1 MNSKNTYLITQP
13 IFGVKENSKGKKI
26 IHHCSIINYGKEL
39 ENKRVS
45 FINRD
50 GKVVQNVSEFE
61 SGIKLFKVE
70 DICLDNLMSKW
81 KRLNKENKPIVLD
94 ESIETNEVYVSDFS
108 PMNIMIERRADCIAI
123 KPMFETL

>member
-13 IFGVKENSKGKKI
+13 IFGVKKNDIGKKLVS
-26 IHHCSIINYGKEL
+26 HSSIINYGEDLGDGTIKYL
-39 ENKRVS
+39 T
-45 FINRD
+45 RD
-50 GKVVQNVSEFE
+50 GEQTSSVFTFDS
-61 SGIKLFKVE
+61 SISLIKF
-70 DICLDNLMSKW
+70 DSICLDNLMSKW

-123 KPMFETL
+123 KPIF